1 MNNHASESAAQSAP
15 LSTITII
22 NTGLAR
28 RYRRERRFRLFGL
41 AAIVGSLMFL
51 VLLLGSIGLKGWTAF
66 VQTRIHLDI
75 HLDPA
80 RLDVQNLATAN
91 YAALVRDATLALLPA
106 VESRQDRRL
115 AGGLVSGFPGGA
127 GLFGGWSFGFLGV
140 FGLLGRVP

>member
-1 MNNHASESAAQSAP
+1 MNNHASESAEQSAP
-15 LSTITII
+15 PSTITII

-80 RLDVQNLATAN
+80 PWCATPPWHCCPRSRAVRT
-91 YAALVRDATLALLPA
+91 AAW
-106 VESRQDRRL
+106 
-115 AGGLVSGFPGGA
+115 PGV
-127 GLFGGWSFGFLGV
+127 W
-140 FGLLGRVP
+140 